1 VSDSTD
7 TLPVPAH
14 DDRDVPVPVDAEVV
28 ASVTHHPDP
37 RQYVMIAV
45 VLVVV
50 TALEVAIS
58 YMNEDVIGPNW
69 IILLL
74 ATMAVVKFTLVV
86 AWYMHLKTDSRTL
99 RRFFL
104 VGLFGA
110 IVLYIIVS
118 LTLHAWQPA
127 YNHVV
132 K

>member
-1 VSDSTD
+1 MSDSTD
-7 TLPVPAH
+7 TLPVPATEGSH
-14 DDRDVPVPVDAEVV
+14 VPVPAGTAV
-28 ASVTHHPDP
+28 AAPQIGHPEP

-58 YMNEDVIGPNW
+58 YMNEDVVGPNW
-69 IILLL
+69 IILILGV
-74 ATMAVVKFTLVV
+74 MAVTKFTLVV

-99 RRFFL
+99 RRFFM

-110 IVLYIIVS
+110 IVLFLIVS
-118 LTLHAWQPA
+118 FALHAWSNS
-127 YNHVV
+127 YNQVV

>member
-1 VSDSTD
+1 MSDSTD
-7 TLPVPAH
+7 TLPVPATGASH
-14 DDRDVPVPVDAEVV
+14 VPVPAGAAV
-28 ASVTHHPDP
+28 AAPQIGHPEP

-50 TALEVAIS
+50 TALEVATS

-99 RRFFL
+99 RRFFM

-110 IVLYIIVS
+110 ISLYIIVS
-118 LTLHAWQPA
+118 LALHAWQPA
-127 YNHVV
+127 YNNVV

>member
-1 VSDSTD
+1 
-7 TLPVPAH
+7 
-14 DDRDVPVPVDAEVV
+14 
-28 ASVTHHPDP
+28 
-37 RQYVMIAV
+37 
-45 VLVVV
+45 
-50 TALEVAIS
+50 
-58 YMNEDVIGPNW
+58 
-69 IILLL
+69 
-74 ATMAVVKFTLVV
+74 
-86 AWYMHLKTDSRTL
+86 L

>member
-1 VSDSTD
+1 MSDSTD
-7 TLPVPAH
+7 TLPVPANGGPP
-14 DDRDVPVPVDAEVV
+14 VPVPAGAAV
-28 ASVTHHPDP
+28 AAPQIGHPEP

-58 YMNEDVIGPNW
+58 YVNEDVIGPNW

-74 ATMAVVKFTLVV
+74 LSMAIVKFSLVV

-104 VGLFGA
+104 VGLVGA
-110 IVLYIIVS
+110 LTLYIIVA
-118 LTLHAWQPA
+118 LALHAMQNS
-127 YNHVV
+127 YNTVV